1 MRRFVRDVVSPSE
14 RDDILVQRPPLAL
27 RTLLVLTTQPFRLG
41 FAPTSSLATLLTLL
55 TARNWHIRQAER
67 RNHLL
72 WRSGQTMRFSR
83 WPIVILPAD
92 RGMMTRS
99 QFELFVI
106 VEIARAVSRVHSASG
121 IEAELALPDPRFMTL
136 GRERSMPPIWTQ
148 RRPCWDSNGR
158 RMVWTG
164 VPDCDRLSPSL
175 CALLDLQARGDVL
188 DDNLYTAPGKIRWRR
203 YRNDVAGWVGRR
215 RGQCI
220 AQIRGARH
228 HPFCPF
234 RHALSAGNQ
243 APGRPVA
250 AVAQGVMHRGHRAIK
265 A

>member
-1 MRRFVRDVVSPSE
+1 VLFRSSPSE

-41 FAPTSSLATLLTLL
+41 FAPTSSLGALLTLL

-121 IEAELALPDPRFMTL
+121 IEAELAQLLQSAARSTLHDPGPRAIDAAYL
-136 GRERSMPPIWTQ
+136 DAEA
-148 RRPCWDSNGR
+148 
-158 RMVWTG
+158 
-164 VPDCDRLSPSL
+164 
-175 CALLDLQARGDVL
+175 ALLGFQ
-188 DDNLYTAPGKIRWRR
+188 
-203 YRNDVAGWVGRR
+203 
-215 RGQCI
+215 
-220 AQIRGARH
+220 
-228 HPFCPF
+228 
-234 RHALSAGNQ
+234 
-243 APGRPVA
+243 RP
-250 AVAQGVMHRGHRAIK
+250 
-265 A
+265 